1 MLSWNP
7 RNFYLGPHSWNQD
20 LSIFKYF
27 DSTERIRI
35 RFTSDFFNFFY
46 HPNDLA
52 PNGRTVLMYLSQ
64 QTNDPRIIQF
74 SLRLEW

>member
-35 RFTSDFFNFFY
+35 RFTSDFFNFFN
-46 HPNDLA
+46 HPNDLS
-52 PNGRTVLMYLSQ
+52 PNGTTGLQDLSQ